1 MLHESDIQVPWR
13 STIRRRYHADYT
25 DYAWHVDFNC
35 KLVEYRVYL
44 HACVD
49 GRSRMVL
56 WNEVTTDTR
65 PITTYP
71 FFARVARQR
80 GRPDQLVMD
89 AGHENRLMALACYV
103 SHYNIPEDRRPA
115 RAPVKVVSS
124 TRNNRIERFWSE
136 PNMRISRYAKKF
148 FLFLEFHF
156 ERTGPEWLTFNPV
169 NPIELGALHRVFLPA
184 IRILVDSVTRTR
196 NRRNVQATRNAPGT
210 GGVPSKLVVQHPR
223 PAEKHLA
230 WEDWSLDDIIEM
242 HREAGFSHAL
252 GEDDPRGKPGAP
264 RRPVD
269 PLASFPAFSA
279 QRDAQV
285 NAAMDDV
292 QRADHLMRGGDGKT
306 PQEVGHW
313 VALADVY
320 AMDLRLTY
328 ELAEVTLGIH

>member
-13 STIRRRYHADYT
+13 STIRRRYHADYA

-65 PITTYP
+65 SITTYP

-80 GRPDQLVMD
+80 GRLDQLVMD
-89 AGHENRLMALACYV
+89 AGHEIRLMALACYV

-184 IRILVDSVTRTR
+184 IQVLVDVVTHTR

-230 WEDWSLDDIIEM
+230 WEDWSLDEIIEM
-242 HREAGFSHAL
+242 HREAG
-252 GEDDPRGKPGAP
+252 D
-264 RRPVD
+264 RRPG
-269 PLASFPAFSA
+269 P
-279 QRDAQV
+279 
-285 NAAMDDV
+285 
-292 QRADHLMRGGDGKT
+292 G
-306 PQEVGHW
+306 
-313 VALADVY
+313 
-320 AMDLRLTY
+320 
-328 ELAEVTLGIH
+328 TLFVKNSQG